1 MSRYK
6 SCPNCDGPL
15 YDVLDVSDL
24 SERHQQALN
33 IFVKKFKVGA
43 EEHGDLKR
51 GKRWTEDKIMEQIDY
66 VFYNIF
72 ELLDVQEGE
81 TYGE

>member
-15 YDVLDVSDL
+15 FDLLDISDL
-24 SERHQQALN
+24 SERHQRALT
-33 IFVKKFKVGA
+33 IFVEKFRSGA
-43 EEHGDLKR
+43 LEHGDLVAK
-51 GKRWTEDKIMEQIDY
+51 KQWTEDKIMEQIDY

-81 TYGE
+81 KNG